1 MFDTKLPW
9 NLDHHRYVVLG
20 FPRSGTQLL
29 ESFIKYSLSEQHDN
43 VVALQEIF
51 TRHTVLIDTVVLED
65 NQVKIHNYSNV
76 NYADMGSA
84 ADQRL
89 KVIKNGDPNQPMICR
104 MFLDDGLATVTFT
117 QGIEYLQN
125 LNFKFVYI
133 ERRFDHTIISGM
145 FAWKSFIW
153 AGVKNNM
160 TLKIDIDELKNF
172 IVSRYLVRQRQF
184 KLMQQLV
191 PNYHIMNYDDL
202 VDKASSLSPTE
213 REKAF
218 GIYQSKQ
225 LNLDPY
231 EQIENSDEVRQVFA
245 EFYPKVQSLTAELLN

>member
-51 TRHTVLIDTVVLED
+51 TRHTVLIDTIVLED

-76 NYADMGSA
+76 TYADMSSA

-89 KVIKNGDPNQPMICR
+89 NVIKNGDPNQPMICR

-117 QGIEYLQN
+117 QGIEYLKN

-153 AGVKNNM
+153 NGVKNNM

-172 IVSRYLVRQRQF
+172 IVSRYLVRHRQF
-184 KLMQQLV
+184 KLMQKLV

-202 VDKASSLSPTE
+202 VDKASSLSPME

-218 GIYQSKQ
+218 GIYQLKQ

-245 EFYPKVQSLTAELLN
+245 EFYPKVQSLTNDLLN